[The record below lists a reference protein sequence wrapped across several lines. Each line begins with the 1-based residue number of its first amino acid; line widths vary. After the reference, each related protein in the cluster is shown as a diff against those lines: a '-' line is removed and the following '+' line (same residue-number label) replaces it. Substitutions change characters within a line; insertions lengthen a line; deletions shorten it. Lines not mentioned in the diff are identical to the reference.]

1 VIVPDELVQRWED
14 AYRRYG
20 EASKAS
26 VVVGDQQAARA
37 VASTSW
43 QVAAVLREMDA
54 RSRLPWWMAAA
65 VCAAAEAFEFQA
77 RDWSA
82 RAERT
87 WSADTGP
94 WDALQRLPARPRPGG
109 EQR

>member
-1 VIVPDELVQRWED
+1 LVPDELVRRWED
-14 AYRRYG
+14 AYRRY
-20 EASKAS
+20 EQASQAS
-26 VVVGDQQAARA
+26 VVSADQRSARA
-37 VASTSW
+37 VASTSLE
-43 QVAAVLREMDA
+43 VAAALRQLDA
-54 RSRLPWWMAAA
+54 HSVLPWWMAAA

-109 EQR
+109 EQP